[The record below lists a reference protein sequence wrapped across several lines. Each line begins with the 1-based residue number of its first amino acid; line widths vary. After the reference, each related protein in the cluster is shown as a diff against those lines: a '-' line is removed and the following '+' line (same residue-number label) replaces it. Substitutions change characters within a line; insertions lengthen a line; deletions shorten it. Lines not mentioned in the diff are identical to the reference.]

1 MMGICLIQKDET
13 SCGAGRHLS
22 GFEFLSFAVASIM
35 YLGDVRRE
43 QKRPGTE
50 GAADGASARNR
61 EREVMKAGDDLISLI

>member
-43 QKRPGTE
+43 QKRPGTQE
-50 GAADGASARNR
+50 LLTEQARGTGSR
-61 EREVMKAGDDLISLI
+61 RL